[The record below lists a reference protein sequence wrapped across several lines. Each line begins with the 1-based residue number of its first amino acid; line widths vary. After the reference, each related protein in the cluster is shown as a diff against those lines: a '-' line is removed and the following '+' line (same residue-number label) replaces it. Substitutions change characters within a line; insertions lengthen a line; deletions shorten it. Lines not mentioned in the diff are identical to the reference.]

1 MHCCRSLHLVVVS
14 ASIVGL
20 RDIDEFKCVVDAIS
34 ERDTLTAAEKIEME
48 QHGAMRLAATVAAET
63 EAARL

>member
-1 MHCCRSLHLVVVS
+1 M
-14 ASIVGL
+14 GL
-20 RDIDEFKCVVDAIS
+20 RDIDEFKRVVDAIS
-34 ERDTLTAAEKIEME
+34 ERDTLTAAEKLEME